1 MMAGLESDA
10 GVLEG
15 RTFCQREGM
24 RYEIRARFPEAG
36 SYALRVYAKKRDDP
50 GVYKSVMQYNI
61 NASSGVENGFPLT
74 FGRFGEVG
82 AHLYS
87 PMEGSLKAGESYH
100 FKIKVPGAAEV
111 AVVSGKEWSR
121 LAARGDLFEGNVTVA
136 KGEAGDFREFLG
148 GEVGRDGEV

>member
-1 MMAGLESDA
+1 
-10 GVLEG
+10 
-15 RTFCQREGM
+15 M

-61 NASSGVENGFPLT
+61 NASSGAENGFPLT

-87 PMEGSLKAGESYH
+87 PMDGSLKAGESYH
-100 FKIKVPGAAEV
+100 FRVKVPGATEV
-111 AVVSGKEWSR
+111 AVVSGREWSR
-121 LAARGDLFEGNVTVA
+121 LEGQGDLFEGDVTVA
-136 KGEAGDFREFLG
+136 KRDAGIFANFG
-148 GEVGRDGEV
+148 GGKWEGMVRYG